1 MGGASAPRDR
11 GFTLIELVIAVA
23 VIAMTAAAGI
33 GISLASRSFAVSSAA
48 TEFDQFLD
56 SARTMARDLQGATLA
71 FAPDAYGDGTEV
83 RLLTSG
89 PSGTLVPTTLPILH
103 ARVIIEETESLG
115 QPPYAFV
122 VHANGALGGRPGFQ
136 VGDNTSTEVGCPA
149 SGAFHF
155 HMHTADASA
164 DRYVPCRV
172 ALAAAGP
179 VALASWPPSAV
190 VPPPTP
196 CAGGCS
202 PAALPTAPSSS
213 PSCPPNFNPIVGGC
227 APAPNPGAHYHVSIS
242 GASPTLTVGA
252 TESFSA
258 QATLTN
264 PNGVAP
270 GTPASIPVQIAQTT
284 SGVCNAT
291 PPGSQPSG
299 TTFTLNGLSAGTC
312 TVTIAADTSGVA
324 GSTADTASITVTIS
338 LAPTPSPT
346 PQSCD
351 LTVNGKCYH
360 RIVNQSTALFFK
372 DVYPDTACGD
382 LGSGNT
388 CWYIDSV
395 KQITL
400 TSDYSIQPPLPPT
413 SQQQELLF
421 RIDKIVGL
429 TYACAPYSSF
439 AGLPAGDPLPTFAV
453 GVGSPVNTPIGF
465 GVPSANTRMN
475 YFILAAP
482 GPAIFDD
489 TTTSVDVTVTL
500 DDLIANL
507 GLQSSGSPLDVT
519 YSSPNANTTSSIT
532 WFPDFPGC
540 DNVGDPVLPKR
551 QYGDVMAQIVFD
563 VYQATPGQ

>member
-1 MGGASAPRDR
+1 VGGASAPRDR

-33 GISLASRSFAVSSAA
+33 GIALASRSFGVTAAA

-56 SARTMARDLQGATLA
+56 SARTMARDLQGATMA

-89 PSGTLVPTTLPILH
+89 PSGTLVPTTLPIFH

-136 VGDNTSTEVGCPA
+136 VGDGTSTEVGCPA

-155 HMHTADASA
+155 LMHTANASA
-164 DRYVPCRV
+164 DRYVPCRT

-179 VALASWPPSAV
+179 VALASWPPVAV

-202 PAALPTAPSSS
+202 PAALPTAPASS
-213 PSCPPNFNPIVGGC
+213 PSCPPNFNPIAGGC
-227 APAPNPGAHYHVSIS
+227 APAPTPNPGAHYHVSIT
-242 GASPTLTVGA
+242 GASPALTVGA
-252 TESFSA
+252 TESFTA

-291 PPGSQPSG
+291 PPGSQLSG

-346 PQSCD
+346 PQTCD

-360 RIVNQSTALFFK
+360 RIVDQTTAQFWK
-372 DVYPDTACGD
+372 YVIPGTACD
-382 LGSGNT
+382 NNQVCL
-388 CWYIDSV
+388 YIDSV
-395 KQITL
+395 NAVSLYPPYTL
-400 TSDYSIQPPLPPT
+400 QPPMPPT
-413 SQQQELLF
+413 DGDHELLF
-421 RIDKIVGL
+421 EIDEISSVSSECLPYAAFQMMPAANPIPWSGDTIGAPVNAPVGFGQPSVFL
-429 TYACAPYSSF
+429 ALNHVMQSTRTGEANFNDLGQPWQQGTTL
-439 AGLPAGDPLPTFAV
+439 AGLYMAV
-453 GVGSPVNTPIGF
+453 SGRSIGSPYVF
-465 GVPSANTRMN
+465 
-475 YFILAAP
+475 
-482 GPAIFDD
+482 
-489 TTTSVDVTVTL
+489 
-500 DDLIANL
+500 
-507 GLQSSGSPLDVT
+507 T
-519 YSSPNANTTSSIT
+519 YSSSS
-532 WFPDFPGC
+532 
-540 DNVGDPVLPKR
+540 
-551 QYGDVMAQIVFD
+551 
-563 VYQATPGQ
+563 ATPGSTIQWYADFAGCDVAADPDSPGIEYGIAGVQLLFTIYQARP